1 MQRLSHL
8 YGCEAAVEKGQW
20 YTVGCS
26 AFLSWQ
32 NSYFYEV
39 TFYTRPS
46 RRNQYLNYPIANSS
60 LVKYISSTRTSCFSL
75 RQWAFS
81 FLLNSTDYRLF
92 AKRSLT
98 INCISVHLLSFTDQQ
113 RRSGT
118 FCFPSPSIAFWPH
131 GLCGALAGVG
141 RAAPGRLA
149 GVSSDCDVF
158 PSTLWRIDKYKK
170 RNISLQVQYLL
181 YVHRWFYN
189 IYSWLLNFQVTY
201 LKSK

>member
-1 MQRLSHL
+1 MQRISHL
-8 YGCEAAVEKGQW
+8 YGCVAAVEKGLR

-32 NSYFYEV
+32 NYYFYGV
-39 TFYTRPS
+39 TFYTHPS

-81 FLLNSTDYRLF
+81 FFRSYTDYCFLQN
-92 AKRSLT
+92 ADGGNLT

-113 RRSGT
+113 RRSGG
-118 FCFPSPSIAFWPH
+118 FCFPFLSAAFRAH

-149 GVSSDCDVF
+149 GVSSDCDVL
-158 PSTLWRIDKYKK
+158 PSTL
-170 RNISLQVQYLL
+170 
-181 YVHRWFYN
+181 
-189 IYSWLLNFQVTY
+189 
-201 LKSK
+201 